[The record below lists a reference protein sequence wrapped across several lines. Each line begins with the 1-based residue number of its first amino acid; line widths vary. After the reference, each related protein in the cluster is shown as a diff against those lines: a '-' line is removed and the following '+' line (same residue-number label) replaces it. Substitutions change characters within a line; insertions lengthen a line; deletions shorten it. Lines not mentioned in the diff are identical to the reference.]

1 MEQIFLTQEEL
12 QKIKDF
18 QIQNDNLTVKFG
30 ALEFQ
35 IQNLLLNK
43 QNIVKELEDLRVTQ
57 NTFSIELQS
66 KYGEGSINIET
77 GEFTKTNF

>member
-12 QKIKDF
+12 QQVKDF
-18 QIQNDNLTVKFG
+18 QIQNDNLTVRFG

-35 IQNLLLNK
+35 IQNLILNK
-43 QNIVKELEDLRVTQ
+43 QNVIKELEDLRVLQT
-57 NTFSIELQS
+57 TFGKELQA

-77 GEFTKTNF
+77 GEFTKS